1 MKYARMQA
9 FAAKQGI
16 VLPGNKRLVGVNAA
30 RLKDRRAVVQ
40 DKEET
45 DGGQRQ

>member
-16 VLPGNKRLVGVNAA
+16 VLP
-30 RLKDRRAVVQ
+30 VVVFH
-40 DKEET
+40 DSGKGWRNT
-45 DGGQRQ
+45 GHFG